1 MNLVSLEGEPS
12 VYQYTEKLD
21 FAHLKHFIN
30 HHVNAKVSVWIH
42 WFLREN
48 TEFEHMLKIK
58 LKLLSLLIIFAQ
70 IRGGKI
76 LVLLHDAFNTD

>member
-1 MNLVSLEGEPS
+1 MNLVSLEAEPS
-12 VYQYTEKLD
+12 VDQYTEKLD
-21 FAHLKHFIN
+21 FALLKHFIN

-48 TEFEHMLKIK
+48 TVFEHLLKIK
-58 LKLLSLLIIFAQ
+58 LKLLSLLIIFAR

-76 LVLLHDAFNTD
+76 LVLLHVAFNND